1 MTNLITD
8 PPQLAA
14 EVRAIAAGVLEIGA
28 DAVDTGKSLRDQGL
42 DSLKLLFLIDA
53 LESRFD
59 VRLVGE
65 NLGPNDF
72 RSVDSICRLL
82 GATMPTTRNADRE
95 AFQSYAPIRLT
106 QEQKRALTR
115 KRPVR
120 FVIQFTALAALYA
133 ALASVGMLVDH
144 PALWV
149 PIWIVLGAMLGGSI
163 WSGMNACIPRSRG
176 RAG

>member
-14 EVRAIAAGVLEIGA
+14 EVRAIAAGVLEIDA

-82 GATMPTTRNADRE
+82 GGDHADH
-95 AFQSYAPIRLT
+95 A
-106 QEQKRALTR
+106 
-115 KRPVR
+115 
-120 FVIQFTALAALYA
+120 
-133 ALASVGMLVDH
+133 
-144 PALWV
+144 
-149 PIWIVLGAMLGGSI
+149 
-163 WSGMNACIPRSRG
+163 
-176 RAG
+176 

>member
-1 MTNLITD
+1 MNNLITD

-14 EVRAIAAGVLEIGA
+14 EVRAIAAEVLEIGT

-82 GATMPTTRNADRE
+82 GDDHADH
-95 AFQSYAPIRLT
+95 A
-106 QEQKRALTR
+106 
-115 KRPVR
+115 
-120 FVIQFTALAALYA
+120 
-133 ALASVGMLVDH
+133 
-144 PALWV
+144 
-149 PIWIVLGAMLGGSI
+149 
-163 WSGMNACIPRSRG
+163 
-176 RAG
+176 